1 MRAIGFLGRRASR
14 VGECVSIRIITTV
27 VVVAKAQS
35 ENQRQ
40 AFLEEPLR
48 DGGSAGPARADP
60 ADGRRRGPAGKGKLP
75 AVWGRAAA
83 GGALEP
89 ADLAGGADRS
99 RAAGGRHAGA
109 AGLAAGSADPVSR
122 TRRGEIR
129 RRAGPQGL
137 PAPRYRR
144 YLTLH
149 ITLRGISVIP
159 RAGAP
164 PIVPTISSFL
174 PIRDQTQ
181 CAGSRSAAWHAP
193 RGRP

>member
-1 MRAIGFLGRRASR
+1 MAVVCSALTGCLWQLRSAGIFCHTRAGEVKTNATRAPDDNGAYGAR
-14 VGECVSIRIITTV
+14 VQHS
-27 VVVAKAQS
+27 K
-35 ENQRQ
+35 
-40 AFLEEPLR
+40 EPLR

-60 ADGRRRGPAGKGKLP
+60 ADGRGRGPAGKGKLP

-83 GGALEP
+83 GGAFEP

-137 PAPRYRR
+137 PAQG
-144 YLTLH
+144 TLELPYICSTYKYSTYGTSCPAQTGRSSH
-149 ITLRGISVIP
+149 CADHKLISP
-159 RAGAP
+159 H
-164 PIVPTISSFL
+164 S
-174 PIRDQTQ
+174 
-181 CAGSRSAAWHAP
+181 
-193 RGRP
+193 